1 MFTPSHSH
9 NTIIIYINY
18 IISIYIFIY
27 QKFRLHKTVKEEQ
40 TTQFFH
46 EWTNYLQHIEQT
58 GREQSSR
65 EVGLMDSNSNI
76 NSNTTTP
83 ATAMMNN
90 NNNESKRSSSF
101 GRNVNQ
107 GVEFN
112 EEQVNQ
118 LDKLKEEAVK
128 AGGKKGG
135 GGNGGDVIVDRY
147 DGR

>member
-1 MFTPSHSH
+1 MILLCYDTCYWGAPFPQTPYGMFRCLKW
-9 NTIIIYINY
+9 I
-18 IISIYIFIY
+18 
-27 QKFRLHKTVKEEQ
+27 L
-40 TTQFFH
+40 
-46 EWTNYLQHIEQT
+46 NYLQHIEQT

-90 NNNESKRSSSF
+90 NNNESKRSSAF

>member
-1 MFTPSHSH
+1 
-9 NTIIIYINY
+9 
-18 IISIYIFIY
+18 
-27 QKFRLHKTVKEEQ
+27 
-40 TTQFFH
+40 
-46 EWTNYLQHIEQT
+46 
-58 GREQSSR
+58 
-65 EVGLMDSNSNI
+65 MDSNSNI

-128 AGGKKGG
+128 TGGKKGG
-135 GGNGGDVIVDRY
+135 VGSGGDVIVDRY